1 MCTFF
6 QILFC
11 NSLAT
16 LSCHLIAKIFL
27 IETIPNE
34 DSKKKKKK
42 KERGEVGGRISKN
55 IKLIF
60 FDIRVKFNYLII
72 SGHGRGGPV
81 ENLRL

>member
-1 MCTFF
+1 MSRVMCTFF

-34 DSKKKKKK
+34 DSKKRKKEKE
-42 KERGEVGGRISKN
+42 KERGGVGGRISKK

-60 FDIRVKFNYLII
+60 LIL
-72 SGHGRGGPV
+72 
-81 ENLRL
+81 E